1 MAKRCSR
8 TAKSTSGSHLSNS
21 SRGCNYAP
29 GGIALSPPDLDSF
42 SSGRDSITLTSPTRT
57 ALCCYAA
64 SPPPA
69 TCWPPL
75 PQVQFFPEAPMAARQ
90 QVLCMQCDKSEEYC
104 TCDKYCT
111 ICKSL
116 DRVRLA
122 VDGLYYCPD
131 CREACDV
138 AWASSL

>member
-1 MAKRCSR
+1 
-8 TAKSTSGSHLSNS
+8 
-21 SRGCNYAP
+21 
-29 GGIALSPPDLDSF
+29 
-42 SSGRDSITLTSPTRT
+42 
-57 ALCCYAA
+57 
-64 SPPPA
+64 
-69 TCWPPL
+69 
-75 PQVQFFPEAPMAARQ
+75 MAARQ